1 MPRVTTDIRG
11 NVKTIFNA
19 IEETTTSSEIQL
31 SGHNVVMVSCDIT
44 GTGTWKVD
52 IKGRLDSAGTVM
64 DLYDNN
70 DNQLTTGN
78 ITADRMKLFLV
89 VPELITIVA
98 TEVAA
103 GATLTVRIQPMN
115 V

>member
-11 NVKTIFNA
+11 NVKTIFSA

-31 SGHNVVMVSCDIT
+31 SGYNAVMVSCDIA
-44 GTGTWKVD
+44 GAGTWKVD
-52 IKGRLDSAGTVM
+52 IKGRFDVNGAVM

-70 DNQLTTGN
+70 DNPLTTGN

-89 VPELITIVA
+89 APEFITIVA
-98 TEVAA
+98 TEVAT
-103 GATLTVRIQPMN
+103 GSTLTLRIQPMN